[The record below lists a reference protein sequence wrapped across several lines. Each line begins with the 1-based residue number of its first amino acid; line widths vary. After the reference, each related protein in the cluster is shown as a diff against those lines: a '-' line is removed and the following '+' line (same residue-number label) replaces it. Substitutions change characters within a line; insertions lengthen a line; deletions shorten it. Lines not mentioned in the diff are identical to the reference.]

1 LSLQVYVP
9 HKISKN
15 YYIKMTLNIFQQIA
29 QVLLE
34 KGNRKC
40 LAKAADLNN
49 DSVQSKSLHLREL
62 DLNSKDVISIANVL
76 QLDTNLTSISF
87 SHNPIGDL
95 GAVAL
100 ATSFPK
106 SVREIGMEGCRIG
119 DKGGGAILE
128 LAKSTPSLQMICIA
142 QNNFSATLKK
152 EFLEFSKARPN
163 AMIVT

>member
-106 SVREIGMEGCRIG
+106 SVRE
-119 DKGGGAILE
+119 GGGAILE